1 MANGGFR
8 IGGLLSC
15 QIKSVKFE
23 KYGAITFFNPEG
35 TNKTT
40 GAMGTSDLV
49 NGYLNQWL
57 ALHPYR
63 DNPNAPFFCG
73 TVLT

>member
-40 GAMGTSDLV
+40 GAMGHL
-49 NGYLNQWL
+49 
-57 ALHPYR
+57 
-63 DNPNAPFFCG
+63 
-73 TVLT
+73 